1 MDILQISIK
10 DYLEGIGIPTRK
22 EGSRY
27 FASSPFSRDS
37 NWSFVIYPT
46 NTYFD
51 FSTGHGGNIIN
62 LVSRLNGISLS
73 DAANQLRNGV
83 KHEKYKPNYKKIK
96 EELFKEVEFKL
107 EKYINHNEEECEK
120 IHAYAKNR
128 GITEGYFCGVF
139 FTRFVESDPKMDRPI
154 LSGSKWIRVP
164 ALGFLHVDKNL
175 KPCGAKFRKII
186 TGTPKD
192 QSPRFSAR
200 GNLGFYMFFTQTK
213 EVFGT
218 ETHQMMSISEKIAQ
232 LNTQSC
238 VLYVVE
244 SESSANSL
252 ASWLQKH
259 QISSVVLSRGGVSS
273 ACKTEDLPE
282 QLQGL
287 QKKLIIDY
295 DGNEELYQQRLQLY
309 SDLDAQPI
317 KLILPKGEDIN
328 SLYVK
333 NEMWKIENLLL

>member
-10 DYLEGIGIPTRK
+10 DYLESIGIPTRK

-186 TGTPKD
+186 TGMPMD

-200 GNLGFYMFFTQTK
+200 GKSNLFIA
-213 EVFGT
+213 
-218 ETHQMMSISEKIAQ
+218 ISLTDLDKH
-232 LNTQSC
+232 LSTTSP
-238 VLYVVE
+238 VLFVVE
-244 SESSANSL
+244 GEINALSL
-252 ASWLQKH
+252 QAYLINCMQPA
-259 QISSVVLSRGGVSS
+259 VVVSQGGVSAS
-273 ACKTEDLPE
+273 LTLEDLPT

-287 QKKLIIDY
+287 KKKVIIDY

-309 SDLDAQPI
+309 SGLDAQPI

-328 SLYVK
+328 SLYCK
-333 NEMWKIENLLL
+333 NEMWKIEHMLLN

>member
-10 DYLEGIGIPTRK
+10 DYLESIGIPTRK

-51 FSTGHGGNIIN
+51 FSTGQGGNILN
-62 LVSRLNGISLS
+62 LVSRIYSISLS

-107 EKYINHNEEECEK
+107 EKYINHDEEECEK
-120 IHAYAKNR
+120 IHAYAKSR

-139 FTRFVESDPKMDRPI
+139 FTRFVESDPKMDRHI

-186 TGTPKD
+186 TGTPVD
-192 QSPRFSAR
+192 QSTRFSAR
-200 GNLGFYMFFTQTK
+200 GKSNLFIA
-213 EVFGT
+213 
-218 ETHQMMSISEKIAQ
+218 ISLTDLDKH
-232 LNTQSC
+232 LNTTSP
-238 VLYVVE
+238 VLFVVE
-244 SESSANSL
+244 GEINALSL
-252 ASWLQKH
+252 QAYLQNCM
-259 QISSVVLSRGGVSS
+259 QPAVVVSQGGVSAS
-273 ACKTEDLPE
+273 LTLEDLPT

-287 QKKLIIDY
+287 KKKVIIDY

-309 SDLDAQPI
+309 SGLDAQPI

-333 NEMWKIENLLL
+333 NEMWKIEQLLLN